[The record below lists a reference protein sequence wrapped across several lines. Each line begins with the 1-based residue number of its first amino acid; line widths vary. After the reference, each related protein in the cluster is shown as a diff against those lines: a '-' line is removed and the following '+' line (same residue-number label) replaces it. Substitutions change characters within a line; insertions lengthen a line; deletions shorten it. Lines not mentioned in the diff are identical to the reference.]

1 MKKKTIYGLIAIFFF
16 PVILSSCHHKNE
28 IKEKEKTN
36 AKGKTIME
44 TGDLDAVNS
53 KAFVLPRM
61 GYWNEMRVVG
71 LLEHG
76 SIVHPGDS
84 IIQLDPTEVKKY
96 VVDRETALQTQL
108 ANLEKLHVDQDNMIN
123 TLVSNYKTEQ
133 ATYNL
138 SKIALE
144 ASRFESERY
153 KKIKELEFEQ
163 EKINLARVEKKI
175 ELNKIVNYNDLK
187 IQEIRVNQIK
197 NQIKNG
203 YDIIK
208 KLTIRTPYG
217 GVFQISRNYRTRT
230 LIKIGDNIYAGNTL
244 AKVPELARMK
254 VVTYINE
261 NDFLKI
267 YPGQKVSVRLDASPN
282 VSFDGEITYIGKLC
296 YLKNDKSRQKVFD
309 VEVTILN
316 PDQRL
321 KPGMTVSC
329 EYLDCK

>member
-1 MKKKTIYGLIAIFFF
+1 MKNKTVYALIAILSF
-16 PVILSSCHHKNE
+16 PVIFSSCRHKRE
-28 IKEKEKTN
+28 AEGSEKIN
-36 AKGKTIME
+36 PAGKTIME
-44 TGDLDAVNS
+44 TGELDAVNS

-96 VVDRETALQTQL
+96 IVDRETALQTQL
-108 ANLEKLHVDQDNMIN
+108 ANLEKLHVDQDNIIN

-133 ATYNL
+133 ATCNL
-138 SKIALE
+138 TKIALE

-187 IQEIRVNQIK
+187 IQEVRVNQIK

-208 KLTIRTPYG
+208 NLTIRTPYG
-217 GVFQISRNYRTRT
+217 GVFQISRNYRTRA

-254 VVTYINE
+254 VITFINE

-267 YPGQKVSVRLDASPN
+267 YTGQKVSVRLDASPN
-282 VSFDGEITYIGKLC
+282 VSFDGKVTYIGKLC
-296 YLKNDKSRQKVFD
+296 YLKEDKSRQKVFD

>member
-1 MKKKTIYGLIAIFFF
+1 MKNKVIFGLIVIFSFLLIF
-16 PVILSSCHHKNE
+16 SSCHKKDKAEAN
-28 IKEKEKTN
+28 EKTN
-36 AKGKTIME
+36 ARGKTVME

-53 KAFVLPRM
+53 KSFVLPRL

-71 LLEHG
+71 LLDHG

-84 IIQLDPTEVKKY
+84 VIQLDPTDVKKY
-96 VVDRETALQTQL
+96 IIDRETELETQL
-108 ANLEKLHVDQDNMIN
+108 ATLEKLRVDQDNMIN
-123 TLVSNYKTEQ
+123 DLVSNYKTEQ

-144 ASRFESERY
+144 ASRFESERI

-163 EKINLARVEKKI
+163 EKISLAREEKKI
-175 ELNKIVNYNDLK
+175 GLNKIVNANDLK

-203 YDIIK
+203 YEILK

-217 GVFQISRNYRTRT
+217 GVFQISRNYRTRS
-230 LIKIGDNIYAGNTL
+230 LIKIGDNIYAGNTI

-254 VVTYINE
+254 VITFVNE
-261 NDFLKI
+261 NNFLKI
-267 YPGQKVSVRLDASPN
+267 YNGQKVAVRLDALPN

-296 YLKNDKSRQKVFD
+296 YLKEEKSRQKVLD